1 MQKLTNEQDLL
12 KKEYNMVIS
21 KETAKKLIYDTLKQ
35 NNGAIFSVQFI
46 KKDGT
51 IRDMTA
57 RLGVK
62 KHLKGGEQPY
72 NPADYNLITAFDM
85 AKKEYR
91 MISIDT
97 LLKIKLS
104 GQTFEVK

>member
-1 MQKLTNEQDLL
+1 MI
-12 KKEYNMVIS
+12 IS
-21 KETAKKLIYDTLKQ
+21 KETAKKLIYDTLSQ
-35 NNGAIFSVQFI
+35 NSGTIFSVQFI

-62 KHLKGGEQPY
+62 KHLKGGVQPY
-72 NPADYNLITAFDM
+72 NPEDFNLITAFDM
-85 AKKEYR
+85 VKKDYR
-91 MISIDT
+91 SISIDT